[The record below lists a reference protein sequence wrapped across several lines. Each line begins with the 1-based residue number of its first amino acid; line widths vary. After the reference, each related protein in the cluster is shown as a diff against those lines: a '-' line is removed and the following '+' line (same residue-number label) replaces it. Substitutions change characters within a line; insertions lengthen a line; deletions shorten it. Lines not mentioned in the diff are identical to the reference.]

1 MIVKASLT
9 LSTGD
14 TNLQVQALT
23 VLNELLK
30 RPENAVHVVNYGYLL
45 TSLLPIGIFGYSCYP
60 ISNNRCIR

>member
-1 MIVKASLT
+1 MVIVKAALT

-30 RPENAVHVVNYGYLL
+30 RPENAIHVVNYG
-45 TSLLPIGIFGYSCYP
+45 TPIHALWCTP
-60 ISNNRCIR
+60 VLHALNHDWLA